1 MEDGFVTGP
10 RTDTDGITT
19 HGAAQAAFLAA
30 GIGGFAIGLF
40 VILHEAGIFSAP
52 AIYRPAGG
60 LSGRTTLAIAAWLI
74 AWAVLH
80 YRWKDRQ
87 VDPHRVQLWTVIL
100 IVLGLIMTF
109 PPVWGL
115 L

>member
-1 MEDGFVTGP
+1 MAAPSTNTDVTP
-10 RTDTDGITT
+10 AQ
-19 HGAAQAAFLAA
+19 GAALAAFLAA
-30 GIGGFAIGLF
+30 GIGAFAVGLF

-52 AIYRPAGG
+52 ALYGPAGG
-60 LSGRTTLAIAAWLI
+60 LSGRTTLATATWLI

-80 YRWKDRQ
+80 HRWKDR
-87 VDPHRVQLWTVIL
+87 VPEARRVQVWTVAL

>member
-1 MEDGFVTGP
+1 MAAP
-10 RTDTDGITT
+10 RTDIDGITA
-19 HGAAQAAFLAA
+19 HGAALAAFLAA

-52 AIYRPAGG
+52 ALYRPAGG
-60 LSGRTTLAIAAWLI
+60 LSGRTTLGVATWLI

-80 YRWKDRQ
+80 YRWKDCQ
-87 VDPHRVQLWTVIL
+87 VDARPVLAWTVAL
-100 IVLGLIMTF
+100 IVLGLVMTF